1 MNFGVNQE
9 EDETGIELTPL
20 IDVVFLLLIFFMIST
35 TFTKET
41 TLKINLPEA
50 SGDQL
55 AEQPSSVE
63 VLVGA
68 ASEYAVM
75 ADNQGEARAL
85 INSNR
90 ETLLKA
96 LSEYSGNESLLL
108 IIRADKK
115 ATHDA
120 VIRVLDV
127 AQELGMSNITFAT
140 KQTVN

>member
-1 MNFGVNQE
+1 MNFSGNQE
-9 EDETGIELTPL
+9 VDETAIELTPL

-50 SGDQL
+50 TGEKL
-55 AEQPSSVE
+55 AQQPSSIE

-68 ASEYAVM
+68 ASEYAIVSE
-75 ADNQGEARAL
+75 QGGDARGL
-85 INSNR
+85 VNSNR
-90 ETLLKA
+90 ETLMKA
-96 LSEYSGNESLLL
+96 LSEYSGNENLLL

-127 AQELGMSNITFAT
+127 AQQLGLSNITFAT
-140 KQTVN
+140 KQTAG

>member
-1 MNFGVNQE
+1 MNFGANQQA
-9 EDETGIELTPL
+9 DETAIELTPL

-35 TFTKET
+35 TFSKET

-50 SGDQL
+50 TGEKL
-55 AEQPSSVE
+55 AQQPASIE

-68 ASEYAVM
+68 ASQYAIIPE
-75 ADNQGEARAL
+75 QGGEARAL

-90 ETLLKA
+90 ETLMKA
-96 LSEYSGNESLLL
+96 LSEYSQNENLLL

-120 VIRVLDV
+120 VIKVLDV
-127 AQELGMSNITFAT
+127 AQQLGLSNITFAT
-140 KQTVN
+140 KQVTN

>member
-1 MNFGVNQE
+1 
-9 EDETGIELTPL
+9 
-20 IDVVFLLLIFFMIST
+20 MIST

-50 SGDQL
+50 TGEKL
-55 AEQPSSVE
+55 AEQPASIE
-63 VLVGA
+63 VLVGS
-68 ASEYAVM
+68 ASQYAIISE
-75 ADNQGEARAL
+75 QGGDARAL

-90 ETLLKA
+90 ETLMKA
-96 LSEYSGNESLLL
+96 LSEYSRNENLLL

-127 AQELGMSNITFAT
+127 AQQLGLSNITFAT
-140 KQTVN
+140 KQVTN

>member
-9 EDETGIELTPL
+9 QDETAIELTPL

-50 SGDQL
+50 TGERL
-55 AEQPSSVE
+55 AEQPASIE
-63 VLVGA
+63 ILVGA
-68 ASEYAVM
+68 SSEYAIV
-75 ADNQGEARAL
+75 AGANGDARAL

-90 ETLLKA
+90 ETLVKA
-96 LSEYSGNESLLL
+96 LSEFSKNESLLL
-108 IIRADKK
+108 IIRADKR

-127 AQELGMSNITFAT
+127 AQQLGLSNITFAT
-140 KQTVN
+140 KQSTN

>member
-1 MNFGVNQE
+1 MKFNLNQQQ
-9 EDETGIELTPL
+9 DETAIELTPL

-50 SGDQL
+50 SGERAADQP
-55 AEQPSSVE
+55 QSVE
-63 VLVGA
+63 VHVGVESSYAIA
-68 ASEYAVM
+68 ASTDGIAK
-75 ADNQGEARAL
+75 AL

-96 LSEYSGNESLLL
+96 LSEFQDQEKLLL

-120 VIRVLDV
+120 VIKVLDV
-127 AQELGMSNITFAT
+127 AQELGISNITFAT
-140 KQTVN
+140 KQTTQ